1 MMSDSRHEARPIR
14 RVSLVYPPYGVSK
27 NEPGV
32 KTVKEH
38 YGVFPSLSLLYVAG
52 VLEQLGV
59 EVQFIDA
66 NAHNLSIEE
75 TAGRLE
81 EFRPDLIGYTITT
94 YLFYQTLD
102 WVRRIKERVH
112 APTML
117 GGVHM
122 GIYPRETMTHDVIDY
137 GVTAEA
143 EEALP
148 PFFEAMNGKGSLRD
162 VPGLCFRENGEVT
175 INSNSHLLKDV
186 NRAPFPARHL
196 VDNTLYYSFISRHKN
211 FTPMIT
217 SRGCPFRCIF
227 CEQGSK
233 PFRPRSPEN
242 VLEEME
248 ECVGTFGVREF
259 DFFDSSFT
267 SQEKRVL
274 QICEGIK
281 ERKIKSYWAFRSRVD
296 LVTERMLKA
305 LRGTGCMRIYYGIE
319 SGDSTILKT
328 LRKETNLAKIE
339 QTIKL
344 TRKAGIDTFGY
355 FMFGSPGETPETI
368 DRTISFSLKLG
379 LTYAQYSKVT
389 PMPATALYEMIMAEK
404 GRDFWSEY
412 VLDESKD
419 IYMPRIGTDLSEDD
433 IQAFVRKA
441 YLRFYARP
449 QYILKALT
457 RVRSLQEVKKSAAAF
472 FGMIAET
479 LQARDFTKARHA
491 APDPAAPRGEE
502 RCSTTSATKG

>member
-1 MMSDSRHEARPIR
+1 
-14 RVSLVYPPYGVSK
+14 
-27 NEPGV
+27 
-32 KTVKEH
+32 
-38 YGVFPSLSLLYVAG
+38 
-52 VLEQLGV
+52 
-59 EVQFIDA
+59 
-66 NAHNLSIEE
+66 
-75 TAGRLE
+75 
-81 EFRPDLIGYTITT
+81 
-94 YLFYQTLD
+94 
-102 WVRRIKERVH
+102 
-112 APTML
+112 
-117 GGVHM
+117 
-122 GIYPRETMTHDVIDY
+122 
-137 GVTAEA
+137 
-143 EEALP
+143 
-148 PFFEAMNGKGSLRD
+148 
-162 VPGLCFRENGEVT
+162 
-175 INSNSHLLKDV
+175 
-186 NRAPFPARHL
+186 
-196 VDNTLYYSFISRHKN
+196 
-211 FTPMIT
+211 
-217 SRGCPFRCIF
+217 
-227 CEQGSK
+227 
-233 PFRPRSPEN
+233 